1 MSYRRRSPRVVV
13 AGLVLAFL
21 WLPILFVA
29 VHSFNKD
36 ELMVSWGGF
45 TLNWY
50 QIAFEDESVRE
61 GLRTTMA
68 IAALS
73 TAISVTLGVAGA
85 LWWRRATRRG
95 RRVFDATTYARIIL
109 PEVVFATALFLF
121 LLKTHVALG
130 FSAIVIGHVVWNS
143 AYATLI
149 IQARLV
155 ALDPALEE
163 AAADLGAPPWSA
175 FRRVT
180 FATLLPAIM
189 AAGLLTFTFSFDDVV
204 TSYFLGGPSSSP
216 LPIVLLGL
224 VRERV
229 TPEVNAIGV
238 MVMVFTL
245 SLIGL
250 AAAMLSIRRGAAAR
264 EDRRL
269 LTTYRRMSA

>member
-1 MSYRRRSPRVVV
+1 MSFRRHKSGAFVVV
-13 AGLVLAFL
+13 LVLAFL
-21 WLPILFVA
+21 WLPIVFVA

-36 ELMVSWGGF
+36 ELMVSWAGL
-45 TLNWY
+45 TWQWY
-50 QIAFEDESVRE
+50 KIALQDPSVRD
-61 GLRTTMA
+61 GLRTTLS

-73 TAISVTLGVAGA
+73 SAISVTLAVAGA
-85 LWWRRATRRG
+85 LWWRKAPRRG
-95 RRVFDATTYARIIL
+95 RRVFDALTYARIIL

-121 LLKTHVALG
+121 LLKTHVPFG
-130 FSAIVIGHVVWNS
+130 FTAIVIGHVVWNS

-155 ALDPALEE
+155 ALEPSLEE
-163 AAADLGAPPWSA
+163 AAADLGAPPWST

-180 FATLLPAIM
+180 FATLLPAIL

-204 TSYFLGGPSSSP
+204 TSYFMGGSSSSP

-238 MVMVFTL
+238 MVMLFTL

-250 AAAMLSIRRGAAAR
+250 AGAMLSIRRGATR
-264 EDRRL
+264 ERL
-269 LTTYRRMSA
+269 LATYRRMNA